1 MRPAAAVIEV
11 SSPGWAF
18 WRAVL
23 DTCIGLIA
31 GTLYTFVAII
41 VIGIVGEEALSSL
54 YVQVDLDP
62 LFRASMGVFLL
73 VAAVLAIVV
82 PFVIVIERFAA
93 LRAVEAAAR
102 RDPDAVPQRSLRLE
116 LRDAPA
122 ALLRS
127 TGTVLFW
134 SFVGIGGIWA
144 LAVLFA
150 EDLREDAVMWVV
162 LLVFVVLASGAEGV
176 RRLGRRLVDRDAA
189 RMGEQRGRWKRLVPS
204 AVAADADRRDAAMR
218 AVVPGWLAVPSAR
231 ALARIANV
239 LLTATLVSLAAFML
253 SVFMRQQC
261 RTCDPVY
268 WDEPI
273 ENGIDVLSLTSGA
286 AIAVCAALG
295 ILAWSGGV
303 VLQFAR
309 ERALTRWVSDGAPR
323 RVEVS
328 LIEPLL
334 SRKRAMVRL
343 QLGLSAVGAAGL
355 MVGTGA
361 VWAEWTGMDAGA
373 VLLVAATL
381 IVLALIVGW
390 ADAGRSR
397 RERQSARD
405 ALFPGDIGPS
415 GDETPTV
422 ARRERRRPRERRQS
436 R

>member
-1 MRPAAAVIEV
+1 MRPVAAVVEV

-23 DTCIGLIA
+23 DTCIGLIV
-31 GTLYTFVAII
+31 GTLYAFVGIV

-54 YVQVDLDP
+54 YWQIDLDP

-102 RDPDAVPQRSLRLE
+102 RHPDAVPQRSLRLE

-122 ALLRS
+122 GLLRS
-127 TGTVLFW
+127 TGTALFW
-134 SFVGIGGIWA
+134 SFVGIGGLCA

-162 LLVFVVLASGAEGV
+162 LLVFVVLASGAAAV
-176 RRLGRRLVDRDAA
+176 RRLGRRWVERDAA
-189 RMGEQRGRWKRLVPS
+189 RIGEQRGRWKRLVPA

-218 AVVPGWLAVPSAR
+218 AVVPGWLSAPSAR
-231 ALARIANV
+231 ALARVANV
-239 LLTATLVSLAAFML
+239 LLTATLISLAAFML

-273 ENGIDVLSLTSGA
+273 ENGIDVLSLASGA

-295 ILAWSGGV
+295 ILAWAGGV

-323 RVEVS
+323 RVDVS
-328 LIEPLL
+328 LVEPLL
-334 SRKRAMVRL
+334 SGARAMVRL
-343 QLGLSAVGAAGL
+343 QRGLSAVGAAGL

-361 VWAEWTGMDAGA
+361 IWAEWEGMDARA
-373 VLLVAATL
+373 VLLVSTAL
-381 IVLALIVGW
+381 IVLAPVIGG
-390 ADAGRSR
+390 ADARRGR
-397 RERQSARD
+397 RERQLARD
-405 ALFPGDIGPS
+405 ALFPGDVGPL
-415 GDETPTV
+415 GDETPAV
-422 ARRERRRPRERRQS
+422 ARERRLRRVRRERR
-436 R
+436 